1 MGLMGKRR
9 RGDSRIQQL
18 LQVPPSVPLWAADK
32 KLDFFVSP

>member
-9 RGDSRIQQL
+9 RGGSRIQQL